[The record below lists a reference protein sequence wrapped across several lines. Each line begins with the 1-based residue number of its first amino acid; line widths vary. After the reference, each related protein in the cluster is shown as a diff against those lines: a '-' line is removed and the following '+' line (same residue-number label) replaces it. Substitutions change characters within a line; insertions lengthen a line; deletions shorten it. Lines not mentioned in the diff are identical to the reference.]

1 MQSLFYYVLYN
12 VGIDTNRIPAVY
24 LEEMVGD
31 QDYTND
37 AKDGLSFKKKQS
49 VFVLLRNSNG
59 W

>member
-1 MQSLFYYVLYN
+1 MHSLFYYALYIL
-12 VGIDTNRIPAVY
+12 GIDTNRVPAVY
-24 LEEMVGD
+24 LEETVGEK
-31 QDYTND
+31 DYTND